1 MAQTVPKY
9 SAEGYQIS
17 MFYNVELDA
26 RQSGKVAEDFDVEVC
41 DVSYKFSWCLLLSY
55 LFYNLSARIRRGDVV
70 KFHQMCDEGWSILA
84 KHPEGVPAV
93 IPRNM
98 TVKRFNEILNFADV
112 EGPLYM

>member
-41 DVSYKFSWCLLLSY
+41 DVSYKFS
-55 LFYNLSARIRRGDVV
+55 
-70 KFHQMCDEGWSILA
+70 
-84 KHPEGVPAV
+84 
-93 IPRNM
+93 
-98 TVKRFNEILNFADV
+98 
-112 EGPLYM
+112 